1 MVERRKFERFELKV
15 PAKVETLA
23 KTAGKRK
30 LSLKTVNVCAGGA
43 YFCTPY
49 VLTEG
54 TKVRLEIVLT
64 FNGKKKLRDTRNAR
78 VRILGTVMR
87 SQKDGMAIRF
97 SEDYDITPHAASPGI
112 KAIS

>member
-1 MVERRKFERFELKV
+1 MVERRKFERYELTV

-23 KTAGKRK
+23 RTAGRRK
-30 LSLKTVNVCAGGA
+30 LSLRTANVCAGGA
-43 YFCTPY
+43 YFYTPY
-49 VLTEG
+49 TLTEG

-64 FNGKKKLRDTRNAR
+64 FNGKKDPRETRNAR

-97 SEDYDITPHAASPGI
+97 SEDYDITPHAVNTVNKLTG
-112 KAIS
+112 